1 MSELLIKDP
10 EMLLPSK
17 QAVRSEI
24 ASRAVALCE
33 GCPMAKLCAS
43 KNTGKCPPP
52 EIKQQM
58 LESIDIGDGGA
69 NTAPVSYRKQLLD
82 DSIPSVMAQLTPKP
96 VVKKPEIRPSHLPL
110 PKAAPRPAPM
120 AKLPERR
127 QPPRPMRQ
135 QNDMSA
141 IGRAVADI
149 AHLMFGGAESGA
161 GRLKK

>member
-33 GCPMAKLCAS
+33 GCPMAKFCAS

-69 NTAPVSYRKQLLD
+69 NTADNCFWR
-82 DSIPSVMAQLTPKP
+82 I
-96 VVKKPEIRPSHLPL
+96 
-110 PKAAPRPAPM
+110 
-120 AKLPERR
+120 
-127 QPPRPMRQ
+127 
-135 QNDMSA
+135 
-141 IGRAVADI
+141 
-149 AHLMFGGAESGA
+149 
-161 GRLKK
+161 

>member
-58 LESIDIGDGGA
+58 LESIDIGDGGQIRLLCRIA
-69 NTAPVSYRKQLLD
+69 NSFSTTLYRA
-82 DSIPSVMAQLTPKP
+82 SW
-96 VVKKPEIRPSHLPL
+96 H
-110 PKAAPRPAPM
+110 
-120 AKLPERR
+120 
-127 QPPRPMRQ
+127 
-135 QNDMSA
+135 N
-141 IGRAVADI
+141 
-149 AHLMFGGAESGA
+149 
-161 GRLKK
+161 

>member
-1 MSELLIKDP
+1 MSEMLMKEP
-10 EMLLPSK
+10 EMLLPRK
-17 QAVRSEI
+17 QAVQSEI

-52 EIKQQM
+52 EVKQQM

-110 PKAAPRPAPM
+110 PKAAPRPAPI
-120 AKLPERR
+120 AKTPDRR
-127 QPPRPMRQ
+127 PSRPLRQ
-135 QNDMSA
+135 KHDMSA
-141 IGRAVADI
+141 IGQAVADI
-149 AHLMFGGAESGA
+149 AHLMFGGAEPGA
-161 GRLKK
+161 GRVKK